1 LLLGL
6 GLVQQGLTSST
17 ASFRGSTPA
26 LLALVISVLSAIFI
40 ALNSTP
46 VASMLS
52 CMFRLRA
59 IIAWPQHLK
68 MSSFFYQLEV
78 ADDMVSAVHLK
89 FEQVKDRESK
99 LGE

>member
-1 LLLGL
+1 
-6 GLVQQGLTSST
+6 
-17 ASFRGSTPA
+17 
-26 LLALVISVLSAIFI
+26 
-40 ALNSTP
+40 
-46 VASMLS
+46 
-52 CMFRLRA
+52 MFRLRA